1 MIMAVVVHRGSA
13 LSSAPWTRSFLSRY
27 LWLCVSFGLFLLPA
41 ALAGIS
47 VGWERTAA
55 SGIGRQ
61 ERGSGGARGERA
73 GLAEGVRV
81 KRSSSP
87 QQEPALVSTSFI
99 LRGDASHNQAMVHWT
114 GENSSVIL
122 ILTKLFH
129 SDMGKVLESSLWR
142 SSDYGT
148 NYVKLNLQSG
158 TNNII
163 TNFYICPAN
172 KKKII
177 LVSSS
182 MNDRDQSLFVSTD
195 EGANFQKQQIF
206 FSLETLVFHPKEED
220 KLLVYSKEG
229 RIYFSTDLGKK
240 WELLQERVTKERFYW
255 SVTGVD
261 GDPDLVHMEIQ
272 DNSGGFLYVTCQISN
287 CTEKALKTH
296 FPGNID
302 QNSLLVNDD
311 YIFIQ
316 ATSEN
321 QTTYYVS
328 YRRGEFVQMKLP
340 KYALPKDMQIIST
353 DENQV
358 FVAVKEWHQTDTYNL
373 YLSDLKGVYF
383 TLALEDV
390 RSTKQP
396 EENVVI
402 DIHEVQGVK
411 GVFLANKKVNSK
423 VKTYITYNKGR
434 DWQLLTPPS
443 TDMNGKP
450 TNCHLPECS
459 VHLHLR
465 WADNPYVSGTVHTK
479 DSAPGLIMGAGNLGA
494 QLVEYKEDMY
504 ITSDCGNTWRQVFEE
519 EHHILYLDHGGV
531 IVAIKDTSIP
541 LKILKFSVDEGYTWT
556 THNFT
561 STSVFVDG
569 LLSEP
574 GDETL
579 VMTIFGH
586 ISFRS
591 DWELVKVDFRPSFSR
606 QCLPADYDSWDL
618 MNQDEHCIMGEQR
631 QFRKRKTFSWC
642 IKGKNFTSALTAK
655 SCQCTESDF
664 ECDYGFEQQANGR
677 CVPAFWYNPDSPAE
691 DCKFGQTYTR
701 SSGYRKVALNV
712 CKGGVDK
719 RQGSMQYRCPLM
731 APKGLRIVTKGERLA
746 VNPGDDVTFLIMQS
760 QGDTLNTKYQVD
772 LGDGF
777 KAIYVN
783 LTLMDEPI
791 QHRYEKPGIYR
802 VSVKAENIAGSDEA
816 MLYIQVNSPLQVVHL
831 EALPVIRRNQQVN
844 LTALVQP
851 SNSNLTVFQWWL
863 GDILEPRLT
872 LENSLITSF
881 SENGQVKVTVQA
893 SCGSSMVQDSKVV
906 RIFDQLEVLPLEFSQ
921 NIDSYNP
928 NVPEWR
934 EDIGQVISRILAET
948 TGMPEELLL
957 TVVRVGLPTTAE
969 LYLLPPPEK
978 PKRKRSTT
986 TDKGI
991 ESLIEA
997 LTENQVKISLKPG
1010 VEVTVTLVDYRAV
1023 SQKSIGGKGVLIV
1036 VVMFVICLLVVGL
1049 FILHKF
1055 KRKQQQ
1061 RNLKKEGE
1069 QDQLVEER
1077 RGGHCDGGLASFS
1090 GNISPISC
1098 CISNWS
1104 PKPGQGQHC
1113 RKIPGRN
1120 VYAQMHNEK
1129 EQEMTS
1135 PVNHSE
1141 DTQHI
1146 IQGEEYIDDDLD
1158 SQTLGGHSSVVLS
1171 INSRET
1177 HNYLSS

>member
-1 MIMAVVVHRGSA
+1 MM
-13 LSSAPWTRSFLSRY
+13 TR
-27 LWLCVSFGLFLLPA
+27 
-41 ALAGIS
+41 
-47 VGWERTAA
+47 
-55 SGIGRQ
+55 
-61 ERGSGGARGERA
+61 
-73 GLAEGVRV
+73 
-81 KRSSSP
+81 RSS
-87 QQEPALVSTSFI
+87 QL
-99 LRGDASHNQAMVHWT
+99 
-114 GENSSVIL
+114 
-122 ILTKLFH
+122 
-129 SDMGKVLESSLWR
+129 
-142 SSDYGT
+142 
-148 NYVKLNLQSG
+148 
-158 TNNII
+158 
-163 TNFYICPAN
+163 
-172 KKKII
+172 
-177 LVSSS
+177 
-182 MNDRDQSLFVSTD
+182 
-195 EGANFQKQQIF
+195 
-206 FSLETLVFHPKEED
+206 
-220 KLLVYSKEG
+220 
-229 RIYFSTDLGKK
+229 YFSTDLGKK

-255 SVTGVD
+255 SVSGVD

-287 CTEKALKTH
+287 CSEKALKAH
-296 FPGNID
+296 FSGNID

-321 QTTYYVS
+321 RTKYYVS

-465 WADNPYVSGTVHTK
+465 WADNPYVSGTV
-479 DSAPGLIMGAGNLGA
+479 
-494 QLVEYKEDMY
+494 
-504 ITSDCGNTWRQVFEE
+504 FEE

-631 QFRKRKTFSWC
+631 QFRKRKVSSWC
-642 IKGKNFTSALTAK
+642 IKGKNFTSAFTSK
-655 SCQCTESDF
+655 PCQCTESDF

-677 CVPAFWYNPDSPAE
+677 CVPAFWYNPDSPSE
-691 DCKFGQTYTR
+691 DCKFGLTYTR

-712 CKGGVDK
+712 CQGGIDK

-746 VNPGDDVTFLIMQS
+746 VNPGDDVTFLILQN

-816 MLYIQVNSPLQVVHL
+816 MVYIQVNSPLQVVYL

-863 GDILEPRLT
+863 GDSLEPRLT

-881 SENGQVKVTVQA
+881 SENGPVKVTVQA

-906 RIFDQLEVLPLEFSQ
+906 RIFDQLEVVPLEFSQ

-948 TGMPEELLL
+948 TGMPVELLL

-978 PKRKRSTT
+978 PKRKRSIT

-1010 VEVTVTLVDYRAV
+1010 VEVTVTLADYRAV

-1036 VVMFVICLLVVGL
+1036 VVMFVICLLVVGV

-1055 KRKQQQ
+1055 K
-1061 RNLKKEGE
+1061 
-1069 QDQLVEER
+1069 
-1077 RGGHCDGGLASFS
+1077 
-1090 GNISPISC
+1090 
-1098 CISNWS
+1098 
-1104 PKPGQGQHC
+1104 

>member
-1 MIMAVVVHRGSA
+1 MALVGRSPNERRGQQLGERERSCRASLFLSVPMCVREGWVSA
-13 LSSAPWTRSFLSRY
+13 LSLSLAHALSLRPAVGLPSTSMAGPKGSARTPSY
-27 LWLCVSFGLFLLPA
+27 LWLYIGCGLSLLPSA
-41 ALAGIS
+41 QFGAGLRLQRS
-47 VGWERTAA
+47 VAGAWIER
-55 SGIGRQ
+55 Q
-61 ERGSGGARGERA
+61 ARGGSAESA
-73 GLAEGVRV
+73 PGLGEQTRE
-81 KRSSSP
+81 KRSAPPQDVALLSS
-87 QQEPALVSTSFI
+87 SFI

-129 SDMGKVLESSLWR
+129 SDMGKVSESSLWR

-148 NYVKLNLQSG
+148 TYVKLNLQSG
-158 TNNII
+158 TTNII

-182 MNDRDQSLFVSTD
+182 MNDRDQSLFVSID
-195 EGANFQKQQIF
+195 EGANFQWQQIF
-206 FSLETLVFHPKEED
+206 FSVETLVFHPKEED
-220 KLLVYSKEG
+220 RLLVYSKE
-229 RIYFSTDLGKK
+229 RQLYVSVDLGKK
-240 WELLQERVTKERFYW
+240 WELLQEQVTKERFYW
-255 SVTGVD
+255 SVPGVD

-272 DNSGGFLYVTCQISN
+272 DNSGGFLYITCQITN

-296 FPGNID
+296 FSGNID
-302 QNSLLVNDD
+302 KNSLLVSDD
-311 YIFIQ
+311 YIFVKT
-316 ATSEN
+316 TSGN
-321 QTTYYVS
+321 RTKYFVS

-340 KYALPKDMQIIST
+340 KYALPKDTQIIST

-373 YLSDLKGVYF
+373 YLSDPKGVYF

-396 EENVVI
+396 EENVII

-411 GVFLANKKVNSK
+411 GVFLANKKVNGK

-434 DWQLLTPPS
+434 DWQLLAPPT

-459 VHLHLR
+459 VHLHLL

-531 IVAIKDTSIP
+531 IVAVKDTSIP
-541 LKILKFSVDEGYTWT
+541 LKILKFSVDEGHTWT

-591 DWELVKVDFRPSFSR
+591 DWELVKVNFRPSFHR
-606 QCLPADYDSWDL
+606 HCLPEDYDSWDL
-618 MNQDEHCIMGEQR
+618 MNQDNHCIMGEQR
-631 QFRKRKTFSWC
+631 QFRKRKVSSWC
-642 IKGKNFTSALTAK
+642 IKGKNFTSALLSK
-655 SCQCTESDF
+655 PCQCTELDF
-664 ECDYGFEQQANGR
+664 ECDYGFEQQTNVR
-677 CVPAFWYNPDSPAE
+677 CVPAFWYNPYSPSE
-691 DCKFGQTYTR
+691 DCKLGQLYTK
-701 SSGYRKVALNV
+701 SSGYRKVVLNV
-712 CKGGVDK
+712 CKGGLDK
-719 RQGSMQYRCPLM
+719 RQGSTQYRCPLM

-746 VNPGDDVTFLIMQS
+746 VNPGDDVTFLISQN
-760 QGDTLNTKYQVD
+760 QGDTINTTYHVD

-791 QHRYEKPGIYR
+791 LHRYEKPGIYR
-802 VSVKAENIAGSDEA
+802 VSVKAESIAGSDEA
-816 MLYIQVNSPLQVVHL
+816 MIYIQVNSPLQVVHL
-831 EALPVIRRNQQVN
+831 EVLPVVRRNQQVN

-851 SNSNLTVFQWWL
+851 SSSNLTVFQWWL
-863 GDILEPRLT
+863 GDNLEPHLT

-881 SENGQVKVTVQA
+881 SEKSQIKVTVQA

-934 EDIGQVISRILAET
+934 EDIGQVISRILSET
-948 TGMPEELLL
+948 TGIPKELLL
-957 TVVRVGLPTTAE
+957 TVVRIGLPTTAE

-978 PKRKRSTT
+978 PKMKRSTA

-991 ESLIEA
+991 DSLIEA

-1010 VEVTVTLVDYRAV
+1010 VEVTVTLADYRAV
-1023 SQKSIGGKGVLIV
+1023 SQKSIGGKGVWV
-1036 VVMFVICLLVVGL
+1036 VVFMFVICLLIVGA
-1049 FILHKF
+1049 FILHK
-1055 KRKQQQ
+1055 
-1061 RNLKKEGE
+1061 LK
-1069 QDQLVEER
+1069 
-1077 RGGHCDGGLASFS
+1077 
-1090 GNISPISC
+1090 
-1098 CISNWS
+1098 
-1104 PKPGQGQHC
+1104 

-1141 DTQHI
+1141 DTQNI

-1158 SQTLGGHSSVVLS
+1158 SQTLGGHSAVVLS

>member
-1 MIMAVVVHRGSA
+1 MNMAVVVHKGSA
-13 LSSAPWTRSFLSRY
+13 LSSAPRTRSSLSGY
-27 LWLCVSFGLFLLPA
+27 LWICISFGFFLLPEV
-41 ALAGIS
+41 LTGIS
-47 VGWERTAA
+47 VHWERTAGT
-55 SGIGRQ
+55 GIGRQ
-61 ERGSGGARGERA
+61 ERGSGGAQGERA
-73 GLAEGVRV
+73 GLAEGFRV
-81 KRSSSP
+81 KRLYSP

-158 TNNII
+158 TSNII

-229 RIYFSTDLGKK
+229 RLYFSTDLGKK

-287 CTEKALKTH
+287 CSEKALKAH
-296 FPGNID
+296 FSGNID

-321 QTTYYVS
+321 RTKYYVS

-618 MNQDEHCIMGEQR
+618 MNQVEHCIMGEQR
-631 QFRKRKTFSWC
+631 QFRKRKISSWC
-642 IKGKNFTSALTAK
+642 IKGKNFTSAFTSK
-655 SCQCTESDF
+655 PCQCTESDF

-677 CVPAFWYNPDSPAE
+677 CVPAFWYNPDSPSE
-691 DCKFGQTYTR
+691 DCKFGLTYTR

-712 CKGGVDK
+712 CQGGIDK

-746 VNPGDDVTFLIMQS
+746 VNPGDDVTFLIFQN

-802 VSVKAENIAGSDEA
+802 VSVTAENIAGSDEA
-816 MLYIQVNSPLQVVHL
+816 MVYIQVNSPLQVVHL
-831 EALPVIRRNQQVN
+831 EALPVIRRDQQVN

-863 GDILEPRLT
+863 GDSLEPRLT
-872 LENSLITSF
+872 LGNSLITSF
-881 SENGQVKVTVQA
+881 SENGPVKVTVQA

-978 PKRKRSTT
+978 PKRKRSIT

-1010 VEVTVTLVDYRAV
+1010 VEVTVTLADYRAV

-1036 VVMFVICLLVVGL
+1036 VVMFVICLLVVGV

-1055 KRKQQQ
+1055 K
-1061 RNLKKEGE
+1061 
-1069 QDQLVEER
+1069 
-1077 RGGHCDGGLASFS
+1077 
-1090 GNISPISC
+1090 
-1098 CISNWS
+1098 
-1104 PKPGQGQHC
+1104 

-1120 VYAQMHNEK
+1120 VYAQMHNQK

>member
-1055 KRKQQQ
+1055 KRK
-1061 RNLKKEGE
+1061 
-1069 QDQLVEER
+1069 
-1077 RGGHCDGGLASFS
+1077 
-1090 GNISPISC
+1090 
-1098 CISNWS
+1098 
-1104 PKPGQGQHC
+1104 
-1113 RKIPGRN
+1113 IPGRN

-1158 SQTLGGHSSVVLS
+1158 SQTLGNGRGGHSSVVLS

>member
-1 MIMAVVVHRGSA
+1 MAVAAVHKGSA
-13 LSSAPWTRSFLSRY
+13 LSPAAAAAQTRSY
-27 LWLCVSFGLFLLPA
+27 LWLCICYGLLCLLPCALPRRSAGVRIARQLHGGGGGGGEGAAPGPSREKKRSAPPQDA
-41 ALAGIS
+41 AL
-47 VGWERTAA
+47 
-55 SGIGRQ
+55 
-61 ERGSGGARGERA
+61 
-73 GLAEGVRV
+73 L
-81 KRSSSP
+81 
-87 QQEPALVSTSFI
+87 STSFI

-148 NYVKLNLQSG
+148 TYVKLNLQPG
-158 TNNII
+158 TTNII

-182 MNDRDQSLFVSTD
+182 MNDRDQSLFMSTD
-195 EGANFQKQQIF
+195 EGANFQRQQIF
-206 FSLETLVFHPKEED
+206 FSVETLVFHPKEQD
-220 KLLVYSKEG
+220 KLLVHSKEG
-229 RIYFSTDLGKK
+229 RLYVSVDFGKK
-240 WELLQERVTKERFYW
+240 WELLQEQVTKERFYW
-255 SVTGVD
+255 SVPGVD
-261 GDPDLVHMEIQ
+261 GDPDLIHMEIQ
-272 DNSGGFLYVTCQISN
+272 DNSAGFLYITCQITN
-287 CTEKALKTH
+287 CSEKALKTP
-296 FPGNID
+296 FFGNID

-311 YIFIQ
+311 YIFVQ
-316 ATSEN
+316 ATSGN
-321 QTTYYVS
+321 KTKYFVS
-328 YRRGEFVQMKLP
+328 YRRDQFVQMKLP
-340 KYALPKDMQIIST
+340 KYALPKDKQIIST

-373 YLSDLKGVYF
+373 YLSDTKGVYF

-396 EENVVI
+396 EENVII

-411 GVFLANKKVNSK
+411 GVFLANKKVDGK

-434 DWQLLTPPS
+434 DWQLLTPPA
-443 TDMNGKP
+443 TDMNGKQ
-450 TNCHLPECS
+450 TKCHLPECS

-541 LKILKFSVDEGYTWT
+541 LKILKFSVDEGHTWT

-591 DWELVKVDFRPSFSR
+591 DWELVKVDFRPSFHR
-606 QCLPADYDSWDL
+606 HCLPDDYDSWDL
-618 MNQDEHCIMGEQR
+618 RNQEKQCIMGEQR
-631 QFRKRKTFSWC
+631 RFRRRKISSWC
-642 IKGKNFTSALTAK
+642 IKGKNFTSALSSK
-655 SCQCTESDF
+655 PCQCTEFDF

-677 CVPAFWYNPDSPAE
+677 CVPAFWYNPESPSE
-691 DCKFGQTYTR
+691 DCKSGQSYTR

-712 CKGGVDK
+712 CKGGLDK
-719 RQGSMQYRCPLM
+719 GQGSTQHLCPLM
-731 APKGLRIVTKGERLA
+731 APRGLQIVTKGERLA
-746 VNPGDDVTFLIMQS
+746 VSPGDTVTFLISQN

-777 KAIYVN
+777 KAIYEN

-791 QHRYEKPGIYR
+791 QHGYENPGIYR
-802 VSVKAENIAGSDEA
+802 VSVKAENSAGSDEA
-816 MLYIQVNSPLQVVHL
+816 MVYIQVNTPLLAVHL
-831 EALPVIRRNQQVN
+831 EVLPVIRRNQQVN
-844 LTALVQP
+844 LTALLQP

-863 GDILEPRLT
+863 GDSLEPRLT

-881 SENGQVKVTVQA
+881 PEDSEIKVTVQA

-948 TGMPEELLL
+948 TGIPEELLL
-957 TVVRVGLPTTAE
+957 TVVRIGLPTTAE

-978 PKRKRSTT
+978 PKRKRNTT
-986 TDKGI
+986 NEKGI
-991 ESLIEA
+991 DSLIEA

-1010 VEVTVTLVDYRAV
+1010 VEVTVTLADYRAV
-1023 SQKSIGGKGVLIV
+1023 TQKSFGGKGVWVV
-1036 VVMFVICLLVVGL
+1036 VVMFVICLIVVGA
-1049 FILHKF
+1049 FILHK
-1055 KRKQQQ
+1055 
-1061 RNLKKEGE
+1061 LK
-1069 QDQLVEER
+1069 
-1077 RGGHCDGGLASFS
+1077 
-1090 GNISPISC
+1090 
-1098 CISNWS
+1098 
-1104 PKPGQGQHC
+1104 

-1141 DTQHI
+1141 DTQNI

-1158 SQTLGGHSSVVLS
+1158 SQTLGGHPAVVLS

>member
-1 MIMAVVVHRGSA
+1 MIMAVVVHKDSA
-13 LSSAPWTRSFLSRY
+13 LSPTPRTRSSLSRY
-27 LWLCVSFGLFLLPA
+27 LWLCISFGLFLFPS

-47 VGWERTAA
+47 VRRERTAGT
-55 SGIGRQ
+55 GIARE
-61 ERGSGGARGERA
+61 ERGTGGTRGERA
-73 GLAEGVRV
+73 GLAEGFRV
-81 KRSSSP
+81 KRSYSS

-99 LRGDASHNQAMVHWT
+99 LKGDASHNQAMVHWT

-182 MNDRDQSLFVSTD
+182 MNDRDQSLFVSMD

-220 KLLVYSKEG
+220 KLLVYSKEA
-229 RIYFSTDLGKK
+229 RLYFSTDLGKK
-240 WELLQERVTKERFYW
+240 WESLQELRVTKERFYW

-261 GDPDLVHMEIQ
+261 SDPDLVHMEIQ

-287 CTEKALKTH
+287 CTEKALKAH
-296 FPGNID
+296 FSGNID

-321 QTTYYVS
+321 RTKYYVS
-328 YRRGEFVQMKLP
+328 YRRGAFVQMKLP

-390 RSTKQP
+390 RSTQQP

-504 ITSDCGNTWRQVFEE
+504 ITSDCGKTWRQVFEE

-631 QFRKRKTFSWC
+631 QFRKRKISSWC
-642 IKGKNFTSALTAK
+642 IKGKNFTSALTSK
-655 SCQCTESDF
+655 PCQCTEFDF

-677 CVPAFWYNPDSPAE
+677 CVPAFWYNPDSPSE

-731 APKGLRIVTKGERLA
+731 APKGLRIITKGERLA
-746 VNPGDDVTFLIMQS
+746 VNPGDDVTFLVLQN
-760 QGDTLNTKYQVD
+760 QGDTSNTKYQVD

-816 MLYIQVNSPLQVVHL
+816 MVYIQVNSPLQVVHL

-863 GDILEPRLT
+863 GDSLEPRLT

-881 SENGQVKVTVQA
+881 SENGQIKVTVQA

-906 RIFDQLEVLPLEFSQ
+906 KIFDQLEVLPLEFSQ

-978 PKRKRSTT
+978 PKRKRSVT

-1010 VEVTVTLVDYRAV
+1010 VEVTVTLADYRAV

-1036 VVMFVICLLVVGL
+1036 VVMFVICLLAVGVC
-1049 FILHKF
+1049 ILHKF
-1055 KRKQQQ
+1055 K
-1061 RNLKKEGE
+1061 
-1069 QDQLVEER
+1069 
-1077 RGGHCDGGLASFS
+1077 
-1090 GNISPISC
+1090 
-1098 CISNWS
+1098 
-1104 PKPGQGQHC
+1104 

>member
-1 MIMAVVVHRGSA
+1 MAAAQAAAAQHKGTA
-13 LSSAPWTRSFLSRY
+13 LSQAAQTRSCLPSY
-27 LWLCVSFGLFLLPA
+27 LWLCLLGCGLCLLPHSSAGVRIARRLHGEGEGEGEGKPSREKRSAPPQDA
-41 ALAGIS
+41 AL
-47 VGWERTAA
+47 
-55 SGIGRQ
+55 
-61 ERGSGGARGERA
+61 
-73 GLAEGVRV
+73 L
-81 KRSSSP
+81 
-87 QQEPALVSTSFI
+87 STSFI

-148 NYVKLNLQSG
+148 TYVKLNLQPG
-158 TNNII
+158 TTNII

-182 MNDRDQSLFVSTD
+182 MNDRDQSLFMSTD
-195 EGANFQKQQIF
+195 EGANFQRQQIF
-206 FSLETLVFHPKEED
+206 FSVETLVFHPKEQD
-220 KLLVYSKEG
+220 KLLVHSREG
-229 RIYFSTDLGKK
+229 RLYVSVDFGKK
-240 WELLQERVTKERFYW
+240 WELLQEQVTKERFYW
-255 SVTGVD
+255 SVPGVD
-261 GDPDLVHMEIQ
+261 GDPDLIHMEIQ
-272 DNSGGFLYVTCQISN
+272 DNSGAFLYITCQITN
-287 CTEKALKTH
+287 CTEKALKSP
-296 FPGNID
+296 FFGNID

-311 YIFIQ
+311 YIFVQ
-316 ATSEN
+316 ATSGN
-321 QTTYYVS
+321 KTKYFVS
-328 YRRGEFVQMKLP
+328 YRRGQFVQMKLP
-340 KYALPKDMQIIST
+340 KYALPKDKQIIST

-373 YLSDLKGVYF
+373 YLSDTKGMYF

-396 EENVVI
+396 EENVII

-411 GVFLANKKVNSK
+411 GVFLANRKVNGK

-434 DWQLLTPPS
+434 DWQLLTPPA
-443 TDMNGKP
+443 TDMNGKE
-450 TNCHLPECS
+450 TKCHLPECS

-591 DWELVKVDFRPSFSR
+591 DWELVKVDFRPSFHR
-606 QCLPADYDSWDL
+606 QCSPDDYDSWDL
-618 MNQDEHCIMGEQR
+618 RNQDQHCIMGEQR
-631 QFRKRKTFSWC
+631 RFRKRRISSWC
-642 IKGKNFTSALTAK
+642 IKGKNFTSALSSK
-655 SCQCTESDF
+655 PCQCTESDF

-677 CVPAFWYNPDSPAE
+677 CVPAFWYNPDSPSE
-691 DCKFGQTYTR
+691 DCKAGQLYTR

-712 CKGGVDK
+712 CKGGLDK
-719 RQGSMQYRCPLM
+719 RQGSTQYRCPLM
-731 APKGLRIVTKGERLA
+731 APRGLQIVTKGERLA
-746 VNPGDDVTFLIMQS
+746 VNPGDMVTFLISQN

-777 KAIYVN
+777 KAIYEN

-791 QHRYEKPGIYR
+791 QHGYEKPGIYR
-802 VSVKAENIAGSDEA
+802 VSVKAENSAGSDEA
-816 MLYIQVNSPLQVVHL
+816 MVYIQVNTPLMAVHL
-831 EALPVIRRNQQVN
+831 EVLPVIRRNQQVN
-844 LTALVQP
+844 LTALLQP
-851 SNSNLTVFQWWL
+851 RNSNLTVFQWWL
-863 GDILEPRLT
+863 GDSLKPRLT

-881 SENGQVKVTVQA
+881 PENSEIKVTVQA

-948 TGMPEELLL
+948 TGIPEELLL
-957 TVVRVGLPTTAE
+957 TVVRIGLPTTAE
-969 LYLLPPPEK
+969 LYLLPPPER
-978 PKRKRSTT
+978 PKRKRNTT

-991 ESLIEA
+991 DSLIEA

-1010 VEVTVTLVDYRAV
+1010 VEVTVTLADYRAV
-1023 SQKSIGGKGVLIV
+1023 SQKNFGGKGVWVV
-1036 VVMFVICLLVVGL
+1036 VVMFVICLMVVGA
-1049 FILHKF
+1049 FILHK
-1055 KRKQQQ
+1055 
-1061 RNLKKEGE
+1061 LK
-1069 QDQLVEER
+1069 
-1077 RGGHCDGGLASFS
+1077 
-1090 GNISPISC
+1090 
-1098 CISNWS
+1098 
-1104 PKPGQGQHC
+1104 

-1158 SQTLGGHSSVVLS
+1158 SQTLGNREGGHPAVVLS

>member
-1 MIMAVVVHRGSA
+1 MAVAAVHKGSA
-13 LSSAPWTRSFLSRY
+13 LSPAAAAQTRSY
-27 LWLCVSFGLFLLPA
+27 LWLCICYGLLCLLPCALPRRSAGVRIARQLQGGGGGEGAAPGPSREKKRSAPPQDA
-41 ALAGIS
+41 AL
-47 VGWERTAA
+47 
-55 SGIGRQ
+55 
-61 ERGSGGARGERA
+61 
-73 GLAEGVRV
+73 L
-81 KRSSSP
+81 
-87 QQEPALVSTSFI
+87 STSFI

-148 NYVKLNLQSG
+148 TYVKLNLQPG
-158 TNNII
+158 TTNII

-182 MNDRDQSLFVSTD
+182 MNDRDQSLFMSTD
-195 EGANFQKQQIF
+195 EGANFQRQQIF
-206 FSLETLVFHPKEED
+206 FSVETLVFHPKEQD
-220 KLLVYSKEG
+220 KLLVHSKEG
-229 RIYFSTDLGKK
+229 RLYVSVDFGKK
-240 WELLQERVTKERFYW
+240 WELLQEQVTKERFYW
-255 SVTGVD
+255 SVPGVD
-261 GDPDLVHMEIQ
+261 GDPDLIHMEIQ
-272 DNSGGFLYVTCQISN
+272 DNSAGFLYITCQITN
-287 CTEKALKTH
+287 CSEKALKSP
-296 FPGNID
+296 FFGNID

-311 YIFIQ
+311 YIFVQ
-316 ATSEN
+316 ATSGN
-321 QTTYYVS
+321 KTKYFVS
-328 YRRGEFVQMKLP
+328 YRRDQFVQMKLP
-340 KYALPKDMQIIST
+340 KYALPKDKQIIST

-373 YLSDLKGVYF
+373 YLSDTKGVYF

-396 EENVVI
+396 EENVII

-411 GVFLANKKVNSK
+411 GVFLANKKVDGK

-434 DWQLLTPPS
+434 DWQLLTPPA
-443 TDMNGKP
+443 TDMNGKQ
-450 TNCHLPECS
+450 TKCHLPECS

-541 LKILKFSVDEGYTWT
+541 LKILKFSVDEGHTWT

-591 DWELVKVDFRPSFSR
+591 DWELVKVDFRPSFHR
-606 QCLPADYDSWDL
+606 HCLPDDYDSWDL
-618 MNQDEHCIMGEQR
+618 RNQEKQCIMGEQR
-631 QFRKRKTFSWC
+631 RFRRRKISSWC
-642 IKGKNFTSALTAK
+642 IKGKNFTSALSSK
-655 SCQCTESDF
+655 PCQCTEFDF

-677 CVPAFWYNPDSPAE
+677 CVPAFWYNPESPSE
-691 DCKFGQTYTR
+691 DCKSGQLYTR

-712 CKGGVDK
+712 CKGGLDK
-719 RQGSMQYRCPLM
+719 GQGSTQHQCPLM
-731 APKGLRIVTKGERLA
+731 APRGLQIVTKGERLA
-746 VNPGDDVTFLIMQS
+746 VSPGDTVTFLISQN

-777 KAIYVN
+777 KAIYEN

-791 QHRYEKPGIYR
+791 QHGYEKPGIYR
-802 VSVKAENIAGSDEA
+802 VSVKAENSAGSDEA
-816 MLYIQVNSPLQVVHL
+816 MVYIQVNTPLLAVHL
-831 EALPVIRRNQQVN
+831 EVLPVIRRNQQVN
-844 LTALVQP
+844 LTALLQP

-863 GDILEPRLT
+863 GDSLEPRLT

-881 SENGQVKVTVQA
+881 PEDSEVKVTVQA

-948 TGMPEELLL
+948 TSIPEELLL
-957 TVVRVGLPTTAE
+957 TVVRIGLPTTAE

-978 PKRKRSTT
+978 PKRKRNTT
-986 TDKGI
+986 NEKGI
-991 ESLIEA
+991 DSLIEA

-1010 VEVTVTLVDYRAV
+1010 VEVTVTLADYRAV
-1023 SQKSIGGKGVLIV
+1023 TQKSFGGKGVWVV
-1036 VVMFVICLLVVGL
+1036 VVMFVICLIVVGA
-1049 FILHKF
+1049 FILHK
-1055 KRKQQQ
+1055 
-1061 RNLKKEGE
+1061 LK
-1069 QDQLVEER
+1069 
-1077 RGGHCDGGLASFS
+1077 
-1090 GNISPISC
+1090 
-1098 CISNWS
+1098 
-1104 PKPGQGQHC
+1104 

-1141 DTQHI
+1141 DTQNI

-1158 SQTLGGHSSVVLS
+1158 SQTLGGHPAVVLS